1 MRIAITSEDGDS
13 GALREL
19 RRWLSEEP
27 ELRGRIRPHTPGPLR
42 PDTMGLEADALLA
55 LLAPGGVAAVFAG
68 ALVAWV
74 QTRRGD
80 QTITVT
86 RPDGTTVTVS
96 TTRLKGLDAEQNA
109 RFVRELA
116 ASLDATPNTTS
127 APARPRTAE
136 AEPPVPPRLP

>member
-1 MRIAITSEDGDS
+1 MRITITAEGGDG

-19 RRWLSEEP
+19 RRWLAEEP
-27 ELRGRIRPHTPGPLR
+27 ELRGRVRVRTPEPPPGA
-42 PDTMGLEADALLA
+42 MGLEADALLA

-80 QTITVT
+80 QTVTIT
-86 RPDGTTVTVS
+86 RPDGTAVTVS

-109 RFVRELA
+109 RLVRELA
-116 ASLDATPNTTS
+116 ASLDAAANAS
-127 APARPRTAE
+127 AATAPPPAAGVEPT
-136 AEPPVPPRLP
+136 EPPALP

>member
-27 ELRGRIRPHTPGPLR
+27 ELRGRIRAHTPGPLR

-80 QTITVT
+80 QTVTLT

-96 TTRLKGLDAEQNA
+96 TTRLKGLNAEQNA

-116 ASLDATPNTTS
+116 ASLDTPPTTMS
-127 APARPRTAE
+127 APVRTGTADD
-136 AEPPVPPRLP
+136 EPPVPPRLP

>member
-1 MRIAITSEDGDS
+1 MRIAITTEDGDC

-27 ELRGRIRPHTPGPLR
+27 ELRGRIRAHTPGPLR
-42 PDTMGLEADALLA
+42 PDTMGLETDALLA

-96 TTRLKGLDAEQNA
+96 TTRLKGLNAEQNA
-109 RFVRELA
+109 RFVRELT
-116 ASLDATPNTTS
+116 ASLDTTSNTPS
-127 APARPRTAE
+127 APAGHRTADE
-136 AEPPVPPRLP
+136 EPPVPPRLP